1 MRAKPTYAELEKRVE
16 ELEKIIAEASKDPG
30 SFISRAAQS
39 STDRIE
45 AEQRLRES
53 KERFQKV
60 FNSQLDAIFLLD
72 ADHPPRILE
81 SNRAASEIF
90 GYPSGEL
97 IGETTEKLHV
107 DAARLK
113 IFQQKFIASFEKTG
127 YLQNCEFSMK
137 RKDGSV
143 FPSEHTVLALKND
156 GGDRIGW
163 VSIVRDLTERKEMR
177 RRLEQAQ
184 KMEAMG
190 TLSGGITHD
199 FNNILFPLLG
209 HAEMLKDAMPSESPL
224 HQHVD
229 VIIDSILRA
238 RDLVRQILTF
248 SRQGEQVMRP
258 IRLQPILKEAL
269 KLMRVTIPTIIDFK
283 TDIDPECGI
292 VMADPTQIHQIIMNL
307 TTNAFHAME
316 EAGGKL
322 CVSYRQTHLEDDPS
336 PLRNLP
342 RGEYALLT
350 VADTGIGIQ
359 QEVMDKVFDPY
370 FTTKEK
376 QKGTGLG
383 LSVVRGI
390 VENCG
395 GEIHIDSKRG
405 RGTAVQ
411 VWLPIAEDLHPE
423 PGDDENRPVSGGN
436 ERIMLVDDD
445 ENVVLMIQIVL
456 EGLGYKITAHTKSI
470 DALEA
475 FKEDPE
481 GFDLIYSDVTM
492 PLMTGDQLARKIREI
507 RPGIPIIL
515 STGFSGRID
524 SEKCREMGIQG
535 FVMKPVSRQKIAGM
549 VRKILD
555 EAQPIPEAGPKKMEE

>member
-156 GGDRIGW
+156 GGDRIGL

-492 PLMTGDQLARKIREI
+492 PRMTGDQLARKIREI

>member
-1 MRAKPTYAELEKRVE
+1 MRAKPTYAELERRVE
-16 ELEKIIAEASKDPG
+16 ELEKIIAQASKDPG
-30 SFISRAAQS
+30 SFLSKAAQS

-45 AEQRLRES
+45 AEQRLWES

-97 IGETTEKLHV
+97 IGETTEKLHS

-199 FNNILFPLLG
+199 FNNILFPMLG
-209 HAEMLKDAMPSESPL
+209 HAEMLKDAMPSENPL

-359 QEVMDKVFDPY
+359 QEFMDKVFDPY

-411 VWLPIAEDLHPE
+411 VWLPIADDLHPE
-423 PGDDENRPVSGGN
+423 TGDDENRPVSGGN

-470 DALEA
+470 DALNA

-507 RPGIPIIL
+507 RAGIPIIL

>member
-359 QEVMDKVFDPY
+359 QEFMDKVFDPY

-492 PLMTGDQLARKIREI
+492 PRMTGDQLARKIREI